1 MLQQRT
7 IVRFLICFLVVLT
20 ISNEITRGQSLTL
33 SELNILPNK
42 SVDEIGDF
50 LLDKNW
56 KYGDHISPD
65 STGDEKVSWTYFF
78 ENNKDYP
85 KAFFTVHMKHK
96 SIIGIDYQFMN
107 ASEYKNL
114 LTSIKNAGYKKDTA
128 YFEKNQMRVVY
139 LGKEFFYT
147 TVNVPNSQTNCPFGI
162 MIFKN
167 QY

>member
-7 IVRFLICFLVVLT
+7 IVRFLLCFLFAQILST
-20 ISNEITRGQSLTL
+20 KFTRAQSLTL
-33 SELNILPNK
+33 TELNILPNK
-42 SVDEIGDF
+42 SIDEIGIF

-56 KYGDHISPD
+56 KYDDHTSPD
-65 STGDEKVSWTYFF
+65 ITGDETVSWTYFS

-85 KAFFTVHMKHK
+85 KAFFTVHMKDK
-96 SIIGIDYQFMN
+96 LIIGIDYQFMN
-107 ASEYKNL
+107 TSEYKNL
-114 LTSIKNAGYKKDTA
+114 LTNIKKAGYKKDTA

-147 TVNVPNSQTNCPFGI
+147 MVNAPNSEINCPYAI

-167 QY
+167 NY